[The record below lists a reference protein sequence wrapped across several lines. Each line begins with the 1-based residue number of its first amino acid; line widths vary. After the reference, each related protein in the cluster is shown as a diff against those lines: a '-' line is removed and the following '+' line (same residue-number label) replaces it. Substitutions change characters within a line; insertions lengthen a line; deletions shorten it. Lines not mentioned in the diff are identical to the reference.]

1 MAFTSE
7 GLREHHDRSHFD
19 SGNPELDSWLREHAL
34 HASAMNTGRTFV
46 WHRGNRVVVAYFTLA
61 AHLIARE
68 TLRKRT
74 GRGSPSVIPAILL
87 ARLAL
92 DRSLRGQGLG
102 AELLWDALAR
112 AVAANRHAAA
122 RVVVVDAVDE
132 HAASFYE
139 HFGFERV
146 PGQPNRLVQKISS
159 IEAALG
165 R

>member
-1 MAFTSE
+1 
-7 GLREHHDRSHFD
+7 
-19 SGNPELDSWLREHAL
+19 
-34 HASAMNTGRTFV
+34 
-46 WHRGNRVVVAYFTLA
+46 VAYFTLA

-68 TLRKRT
+68 ALPKRT

-92 DRSLRGQGLG
+92 DRSLQGQGLG

-122 RVVVVDAVDE
+122 RVVVVDAADE
-132 HAASFYE
+132 QGASFYE
-139 HFGFERV
+139 HFGFEPV
-146 PGQPNRLVQKISS
+146 PGHPNRLVQKISS